1 MRWDTAWMMASW
13 ARHLD
18 TRRRRTSPTAIGR
31 RPPFFF
37 LQASK
42 EAPQKWGRT
51 DCGVRPEASR
61 LTNFVKAKRDS
72 RDLSAE
78 GHSTASRTWVGR
90 RPEGPGAEPDGKD
103 FTLFF
108 TADSEIVGGVG
119 AGPAGRVAGGT

>member
-1 MRWDTAWMMASW
+1 MRWDTAWMMASQPPLTLTPNCKGARTERAEDRTAW

-51 DCGVRPEASR
+51 DCGVRLEASR

-72 RDLSAE
+72 RDL
-78 GHSTASRTWVGR
+78 
-90 RPEGPGAEPDGKD
+90 
-103 FTLFF
+103 F